1 MMEHIK
7 NATLFLVI
15 SAIVQSISVW
25 LQSDFMESF
34 LKANLITL
42 LLALMAINTTTI
54 SVIMTKLREISDDSG
69 VDFSKTISSMKESIV
84 EQVILLVIAVL
95 ILIVQSSVLLSNM
108 WNGMNTV
115 TTILLITTFLYAVQ
129 ILYDTA
135 QGVFV
140 IAYKENALLKDRNHK
155 GQKTG

>member
-1 MMEHIK
+1 MMEYLK
-7 NATLFLVI
+7 TATLFLVI
-15 SAIVQSISVW
+15 GTIIQSVSAW
-25 LQSDFMESF
+25 LQSEFIGGF

-84 EQVILLVIAVL
+84 EQVVLIAIAIFILILQSSTLLVH
-95 ILIVQSSVLLSNM
+95 Q
-108 WNGMNTV
+108 WNNTNTV
-115 TTILLITTFLYAVQ
+115 TTILLITIFLYAIQ

-140 IAYKENALLKDRNHK
+140 IAYKENALLKEKNS
-155 GQKTG
+155 

>member
-15 SAIVQSISVW
+15 SAIVQSLSAW
-25 LQSDFMESF
+25 LQSDFIESF

-69 VDFSKTISSMKESIV
+69 VDFSKTINSMKESIV
-84 EQVILLVIAVL
+84 EQVILIVVAIFIL
-95 ILIVQSSVLLSNM
+95 ILQSSALLVSK
-108 WNGMNTV
+108 WNGVNTV
-115 TTILLITTFLYAVQ
+115 TTILLITTFMYAVQ

-140 IAYKENALLKDRNHK
+140 IAYKENALLKDKNSK
-155 GQKTG
+155 GQKAG